1 MHWNSQPHIK
11 QAKEGGEESKQEEGE
26 AEVGAATES
35 EPEHVPTYETEMRHA
50 SVSAFKKAMG
60 LHIDN
65 YKLNYATKN
74 FSL

>member
-1 MHWNSQPHIK
+1 MT
-11 QAKEGGEESKQEEGE
+11 EGV
-26 AEVGAATES
+26 AAAATEG
-35 EPEHVPTYETEMRHA
+35 EPEYEPTYETEMRHT

-65 YKLNYATKN
+65 YKLNYATKK